1 MCYTGHMDI
10 ATFAGVV
17 AWVASHGYPLILLG
31 MFIEGPIIT
40 TAAGFAAGMGYLNPF
55 ILYGLS
61 ILGDFLGDT
70 VYYVIGYWHRDNL
83 QKHGHRFGLSPTRI
97 TFLENLFAR
106 RPIQALAIIKTTPF
120 LTGGLFLAGA
130 TRMPYRKY
138 ITLGIVITAIKNIP
152 LMTIGYLAGAAHNY
166 ASRTLHFSEYLILG
180 GILTL
185 VLVSLLVEKIS
196 KSVVLRMEKPNK
208 ILPKSKEGL

>member
-1 MCYTGHMDI
+1 M
-10 ATFAGVV
+10 
-17 AWVASHGYPLILLG
+17 
-31 MFIEGPIIT
+31 
-40 TAAGFAAGMGYLNPF
+40 
-55 ILYGLS
+55 
-61 ILGDFLGDT
+61 
-70 VYYVIGYWHRDNL
+70 YYVIGYWHRDNL